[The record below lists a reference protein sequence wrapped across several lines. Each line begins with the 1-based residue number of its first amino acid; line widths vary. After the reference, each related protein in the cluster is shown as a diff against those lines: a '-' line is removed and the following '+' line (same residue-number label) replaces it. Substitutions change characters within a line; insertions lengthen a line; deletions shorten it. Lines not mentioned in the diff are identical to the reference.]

1 MEQTN
6 PSAESGEL
14 LRKRSL
20 TDEVYEY
27 LSGKIIAG
35 KYTSGDWLR
44 QEDISTLLGVSQTP
58 VREALDRLVATG
70 LAERVPYRGV
80 RVPIL
85 EPKEIVDAF
94 LLRLILEA
102 TGASLAARLI
112 LPEEVGTLAELIEK
126 TADLIKL
133 EDMPVLRQMNKQFH
147 TRLVEIANSSLLLKL
162 YEVTTNAFP
171 DWMLYEY
178 MFRHPELLESSLM
191 SEYNEHKAIVAALAA
206 HDPEG
211 ASYQVANHIKNLW
224 DGLRVYLD
232 IPADM
237 FQDIE
242 KQIGA
247 MFPNHQDQSQNKG
260 EENAN

>member
-6 PSAESGEL
+6 PSAEPGEL

-102 TGASLAARLI
+102 TGASLAARVITQDEAQALADLI
-112 LPEEVGTLAELIEK
+112 DK
-126 TADLIKL
+126 TADMIKL
-133 EDMPVLRQMNKQFH
+133 EDMPDLRQINKQFH
-147 TRLVEIANSSLLLKL
+147 TRLVEIAHSSLLLKL

-191 SEYNEHKAIVAALAA
+191 SEYAEHKLIVAALAA

-211 ASYQVANHIKNLW
+211 ASYQVAYHIKNLW
-224 DGLRVYLD
+224 SGLRTYLD
-232 IPADM
+232 IPDGI

-242 KQIGA
+242 QQIGA
-247 MFPNHQDQSQNKG
+247 MFPNHQNPSDHKG

>member
-1 MEQTN
+1 MDQSSTI
-6 PSAESGEL
+6 AENGEL

-35 KYTSGDWLR
+35 KFSSGDWLR

-94 LLRLILEA
+94 LLRLILET
-102 TGASLAARLI
+102 TGARFAAKVILQVEVEFLSSLV
-112 LPEEVGTLAELIEK
+112 EN
-126 TADLIKL
+126 TANLLTL
-133 EDMPVLRQMNKQFH
+133 EDLSVLRQMNKQFH
-147 TRLVEIANSSLLLKL
+147 TRIVEAARSPLLSKL
-162 YEVTTNAFP
+162 YEMTTNAFP

-178 MFRHPELLESSLM
+178 MFRHPELLQSSLM
-191 SEYNEHKAIVAALAA
+191 SEYSEHKAIVDALAIRDSEA
-206 HDPEG
+206 

-224 DGLRVYLD
+224 HGLQTYLD
-232 IPADM
+232 ISD
-237 FQDIE
+237 DSIIE
-242 KQIGA
+242 IEEQIEA
-247 MFPNHQDQSQNKG
+247 MFPNIQNDMK
-260 EENAN
+260 

>member
-1 MEQTN
+1 MDQSNTI
-6 PSAESGEL
+6 AENGEL

-35 KYTSGDWLR
+35 KFSSGDWLR

-94 LLRLILEA
+94 LLRLILET
-102 TGASLAARLI
+102 TGARFAAKVILQVEVEFLSSLV
-112 LPEEVGTLAELIEK
+112 EN
-126 TADLIKL
+126 TANLLTL
-133 EDMPVLRQMNKQFH
+133 EDLSVLRQMNKQFH
-147 TRLVEIANSSLLLKL
+147 TRIVEAARSPLLSKL
-162 YEVTTNAFP
+162 YEMTTNAFP

-178 MFRHPELLESSLM
+178 MFRHPELLQSSLM
-191 SEYNEHKAIVAALAA
+191 SEYSEHKAIVDALAIRDSEA
-206 HDPEG
+206 

-224 DGLRVYLD
+224 HGLQTYLD
-232 IPADM
+232 ISD
-237 FQDIE
+237 DSIIE
-242 KQIGA
+242 IEEQIEA
-247 MFPNHQDQSQNKG
+247 MFPNIQNDMK
-260 EENAN
+260 